1 MTEYGIVLKM
11 LRARVLHLDKMA
23 ETFQGNSFHPP
34 PYLQVL
40 ALLPTPLLA
49 LTSQPTSHLSHY
61 SNLLLRKLPILSR
74 STPHPHYHQGDLSKK
89 QNAWWWRIAS
99 KHFNWHMI
107 REGFCSPH
115 FPELPQAPALWN
127 HSQWHNT
134 SCYLRSPGSFYILLP
149 TWLAHPL
156 PRAHLVTAP
165 CPPQV
170 SPSL

>member
-1 MTEYGIVLKM
+1 MEEKRCKENSKKKKKRERGGKYYVSNMRRGYNHYYKDNYYMTEYGIVLKM

-89 QNAWWWRIAS
+89 QNA
-99 KHFNWHMI
+99 
-107 REGFCSPH
+107 
-115 FPELPQAPALWN
+115 
-127 HSQWHNT
+127 
-134 SCYLRSPGSFYILLP
+134 
-149 TWLAHPL
+149 
-156 PRAHLVTAP
+156 
-165 CPPQV
+165 
-170 SPSL
+170 